1 MVQDKPVIQLLGI
14 SKAFTTEEV
23 RTHALS
29 DVSLSIARG
38 EYIAISGPSGC
49 GKSTLL
55 SIVGLLD
62 TPTSG
67 EYRLNGARCRL
78 VDVVL
83 QKPGLRERRPY
94 GEFVFAR
101 QGRRTEQRREHL
113 HGFRTAAALER
124 GAGPGQQCL
133 QC

>member
-1 MVQDKPVIQLLGI
+1 MVKDKPVIQLLGI

-29 DVSLSIARG
+29 EVSLSIAGG

-55 SIVGLLD
+55 SILGLLD

-67 EYRLNGARCRL
+67 EYRLNGEP
-78 VDVVL
+78 V
-83 QKPGLRERRPY
+83 
-94 GEFVFAR
+94 
-101 QGRRTEQRREHL
+101 
-113 HGFRTAAALER
+113 TALSAPSGNAALTSWRLLRATPSSSSHRSTGRAAPRDATGENM
-124 GAGPGQQCL
+124 
-133 QC
+133 